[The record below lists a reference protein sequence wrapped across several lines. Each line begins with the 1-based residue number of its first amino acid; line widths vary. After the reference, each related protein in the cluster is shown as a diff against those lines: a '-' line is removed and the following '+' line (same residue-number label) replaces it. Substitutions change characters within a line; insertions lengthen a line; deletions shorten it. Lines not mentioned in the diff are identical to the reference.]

1 LCIDN
6 KHKENQMRFN
16 LYRCEIRQ
24 ASRTTTCHLVAAS
37 EEHAA
42 IIIDQHCDALNLK
55 RVLYS
60 LERVD
65 HTLSEDQRLGLDEV
79 LENAPAGIV
88 SFTSIGWIAHAAPVH
103 KLRLF
108 ASLDYSDIPIY
119 VVAPHAGVA
128 MLLMQSTQLPNS
140 KRVHRFKIRDITDT
154 LPDDKRKNLEE
165 VLAAGQ
171 AGIAECDDEHGG
183 WWVW

>member
-1 LCIDN
+1 
-6 KHKENQMRFN
+6 MRFN

-24 ASRTTTCHLVAAS
+24 ASRTTTCHFVAAT

-42 IIIDQHCDALNLK
+42 IVIDQHCDALELK
-55 RVLYS
+55 QVLYS

-65 HTLSEDQRLGLDEV
+65 QSLSEDQQIGLDDV

-88 SFTSIGWIAHAAPVH
+88 SFTSIGWIAHAAPVP

-108 ASLDYSDIPIY
+108 ASLDYRDIPIY
-119 VVAPHAGVA
+119 AIAPHAGVA
-128 MLLMQSTQLPNS
+128 MLLMQTTQLPNS
-140 KRVHRFKIRDITDT
+140 KRVHHFKIRDITET
-154 LPDDKRKNLEE
+154 LPDDKWKNLDE

-171 AGIAECDDEHGG
+171 AGIAEYDDEQDG
-183 WWVW
+183 WWVC